1 MRRRVGIR
9 CDAGPGVGVGHL
21 VRCVALAEE
30 LGARGIEVVF
40 LGDLGGLSWAAAQLQ
55 RRGLPLVPARPGPE
69 ALGAQAAAL
78 GLDSVVLDSYELP
91 PETGMALRRAGI
103 PVLAIIDGDTRGQS
117 ADLYLDQNL
126 GAEDRHVGLPVLAG
140 TRYVLLR
147 DDVRRYRSV
156 PAGGIPHVLCFFGGT
171 DATGVTVGW
180 LDALAETGVPFS
192 ATVIAPGPVAPPPG
206 LPISVLPPTDELP
219 RLMAQADLVI
229 TAAGTTVWE
238 LLYLGVPTALTWV
251 RENQLLGYHAVTKR
265 GLAAGLGAGN
275 DPRSAVPTL
284 RDLLADPGRR
294 ARYARRGRKV
304 IDGLGRERAADA
316 LARIR

>member
-1 MRRRVGIR
+1 MSRRVGVR

-30 LGARGIEVVF
+30 LAARGAEVVF
-40 LGDLGGLSWAAAQLQ
+40 LGDLGGLPWAAAQLE
-55 RRGLPLVPARPGPE
+55 RRGLPLLPAKPGAE
-69 ALGAQAAAL
+69 GLGSQAACL
-78 GLDSVVLDSYELP
+78 GLDAVVLDSYDLA

-126 GAEDRHVGLPVLAG
+126 GAEDRHAGLPVLAG

-147 DDVRRYRSV
+147 DEVRRHRSV

-171 DATGVTVGW
+171 DATGVTMGW
-180 LDALAETGVPFS
+180 LDALAATGVPFS
-192 ATVIAPGPVAPPPG
+192 ATVIAPEPVVPPPG

-251 RENQLLGYHAVTKR
+251 RDNQLLGYHAVTKR

-275 DPRSAVPTL
+275 DPSSAVPAL
-284 RDLLADPGRR
+284 RELLAEPARR
-294 ARYARRGRKV
+294 ARYARRGRRV
-304 IDGLGRERAADA
+304 VDGLGRERVADA